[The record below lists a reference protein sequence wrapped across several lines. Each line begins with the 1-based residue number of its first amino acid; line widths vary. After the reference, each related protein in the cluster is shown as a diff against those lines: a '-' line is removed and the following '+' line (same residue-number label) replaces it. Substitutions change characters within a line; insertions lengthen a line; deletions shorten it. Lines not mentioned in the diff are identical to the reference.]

1 MKSIKTIKAK
11 ILFILLMT
19 IIALIIFFSF
29 NLYSNNL
36 IQRTNQQSEDLSKA
50 VIASKEIR
58 IQMLENRQFEL
69 RYIQSPQRGT
79 ADVINKDIT
88 NLQKHAS
95 DLKEQFSEHE
105 TVLTSLANIDK
116 SLAEYKEQ
124 FNNLI
129 AIDEKIGYTANSG
142 IRGMVTAAGNE
153 IEKVLTQ
160 TNQTQLLND
169 YKQLRRMETIYIS
182 TRDEIVYGEYLTI
195 SSAFQTK
202 IKNEPAIHSAYMKY
216 STEVTKLASTMRE
229 SNELTENFDNGST
242 VIGNA
247 VKAVEKSVS
256 TEQQAI
262 QKQLTAQTKQLTM
275 ILIIISCIII
285 FALLTIGY
293 ILMKT
298 IQKSIYTLREGAKKI
313 GSGDLSHR
321 VDIYT
326 DDEIGELTV
335 TFNEM
340 ANQMQQTFLKVLTT
354 ADQLNSSSQHLAAI
368 SEETSAQSNEVNTAV
383 KQVAIGA
390 HEQTIQIE
398 DSNHIM
404 KDVINAIID
413 TKVLSS
419 DIYKVADIT
428 EKKGQEGIEII
439 HTLEKNSNQFI
450 ELSNHLTSQVR
461 IAANN
466 SNSITNIVNT
476 IQEIAANTD
485 LLALNAAIESA
496 RAGEAG
502 RSFSVVADEVRKL
515 SEKTKIEALNIQ
527 SLVTSMSSQM
537 NSLLNDSEKFSEYKT
552 IQSHSVESTKL
563 AFESIVEYVSQISE
577 KIAHI
582 QAAVNGV
589 HSSNET
595 LTNKIEEIH
604 VISEHSAS
612 VAEEVSASSENQLI
626 AISQVNEAANQLSYI
641 AIDLQNAISFFKLD
655 EQLTAKDPLSLNH
668 DTYVEHKETF

>member
-242 VIGNA
+242 IIGNA